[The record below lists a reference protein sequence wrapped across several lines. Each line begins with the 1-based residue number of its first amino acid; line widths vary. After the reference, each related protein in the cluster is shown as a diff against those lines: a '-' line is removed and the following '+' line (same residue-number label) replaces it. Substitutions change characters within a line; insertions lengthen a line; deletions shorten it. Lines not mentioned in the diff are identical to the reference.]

1 MKPDVQ
7 ALADRLQSLIA
18 KRHSTRGFLVRKRG
32 THLFLA
38 REETLQPNETTTIE
52 DVVRLTWL
60 GGPQFGLSAP
70 NWKGR
75 WERLPFS
82 GTLEE
87 LLEVVEGPLGYLIAP
102 LTQPQ
107 FAPVQA
113 PGDQSRRVSA
123 PHEENRASPSSERL
137 LAKRH
142 RTPPR
147 AASAPSPGHRR
158 RTR

>member
-1 MKPDVQ
+1 M
-7 ALADRLQSLIA
+7 
-18 KRHSTRGFLVRKRG
+18 RKRG

-38 REETLQPNETTTIE
+38 REERFQPDETTSIE

-60 GGPQFGLSAP
+60 GGAHFGLSAP

-75 WERLPFS
+75 WEQLPFS

-87 LLEVVEGPLGYLIAP
+87 LLDVIEGPLRHLIAP

-113 PGDQSRRVSA
+113 RSSQTRSLPAPLPERKPPPQPRVGRDQAKRRTLPPRRASAQDPGSRR
-123 PHEENRASPSSERL
+123 N
-137 LAKRH
+137 
-142 RTPPR
+142 
-147 AASAPSPGHRR
+147 
-158 RTR
+158 TR